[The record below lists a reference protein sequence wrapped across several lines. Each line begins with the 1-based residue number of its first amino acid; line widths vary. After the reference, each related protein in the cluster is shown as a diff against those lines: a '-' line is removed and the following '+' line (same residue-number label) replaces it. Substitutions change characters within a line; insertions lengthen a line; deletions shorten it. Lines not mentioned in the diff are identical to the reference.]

1 MMMGSVLED
10 DTDVGQLIEGQRHE
24 PARVRAGKGRVEA
37 SDVLAIGV
45 GDTDVGQ
52 LIEGQ
57 RHEKMKQI
65 AAQTKNKLRCTY
77 STYLGTRHARAT
89 HRIAP
94 HALAKMQRSTIRF
107 DGLLSP
113 IPLA

>member
-77 STYLGTRHARAT
+77 STYLGTRRRHAP
-89 HRIAP
+89 RIASRR
-94 HALAKMQRSTIRF
+94 MRWQRCKDRRF
-107 DGLLSP
+107 DSTVYFRRYH
-113 IPLA
+113 